1 MSSGDEVVDSSA
13 RFFDYSLSIAREFEA
28 RLNRLR
34 VFVPHNQSSGNA
46 NEAILR
52 DFLSSHAPT
61 SFEVGQGFIC
71 DPAAGKVS
79 RQCDILL
86 HDRARF
92 PLVYSDGPIRVVWPM
107 AARMIIEVKTNFEK
121 GDIETALLNIQSAL
135 SFDVYW
141 TKGFVFAFTSASL
154 ATVAEHLQNLGAE
167 LGLGQ
172 KEWPTAIFLLDQGV
186 IFHRWGWALQA
197 DPPEGILSGRG
208 AYAIRRATTEK
219 GAVVVACLLLFFF
232 ETLEFGIPSDTINL
246 LMKFLERHTEPVAD
260 SAR

>member
-1 MSSGDEVVDSSA
+1 MSSEDEVVESTA
-13 RFFDYSLSIAREFEA
+13 RFFDYSLSVAREFEA

-52 DFLSSHAPT
+52 DFLSSHAPS

-86 HDRARF
+86 HDRANF

-107 AARMIIEVKTNFEK
+107 AARMVIEVKTNFEK
-121 GDIETALLNIQSAL
+121 ADIEAALLNIQSAL
-135 SFDVYW
+135 SFNVYW
-141 TKGFVFAFTSASL
+141 TRGFVFAFTSASL
-154 ATVAEHLQNLGAE
+154 PTVAEHLQTLGAE
-167 LGLGQ
+167 LGLGR

-186 IFHRWGWALQA
+186 IIHRWGWALQA
-197 DPPEGILSGRG
+197 DSPEVSSERES
-208 AYAIRRATTEK
+208 YAIRRATTER

-246 LMKFLERHTEPVAD
+246 LMEFLKRHTEPVA
-260 SAR
+260 SSGG